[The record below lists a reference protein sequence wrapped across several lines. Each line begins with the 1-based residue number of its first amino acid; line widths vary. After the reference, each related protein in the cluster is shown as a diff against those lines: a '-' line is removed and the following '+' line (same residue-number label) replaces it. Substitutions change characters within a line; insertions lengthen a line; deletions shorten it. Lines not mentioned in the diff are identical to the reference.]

1 MVGFQLKIVPQLLY
15 TATVLL
21 FTVTKAALKQ
31 YLVLSHLQL
40 TNTDYTV
47 IYTSGCIYSRSI
59 TYIPKMNVKHYKRA
73 KKTKTKKCLTADSCL
88 TCETIFS
95 FYYY

>member
-31 YLVLSHLQL
+31 YLVLSH
-40 TNTDYTV
+40 
-47 IYTSGCIYSRSI
+47 
-59 TYIPKMNVKHYKRA
+59 
-73 KKTKTKKCLTADSCL
+73 
-88 TCETIFS
+88 
-95 FYYY
+95 